1 MTVSRHAQIQFLC
14 WFELTMA
21 IYQNIKNKTLASE
34 TDTAYG
40 KYGFFLKV
48 FIFSL
53 QKVQGRYYWGICLQL
68 TESSMDN

>member
-1 MTVSRHAQIQFLC
+1 MTVSKHAQIQFLC

-40 KYGFFLKV
+40 KYGT

>member
-1 MTVSRHAQIQFLC
+1 
-14 WFELTMA
+14 MA

-40 KYGFFLKV
+40 KYGT